1 VGERTTPAQRTDVSR
16 RHHGNR
22 HGRSEDARRAVIE
35 AADDLLAE
43 RGFAGVTVEGIAAA
57 AGVAKQTIYRWWSS
71 KTDILLDTF
80 LEDAARLAPRDHG
93 GLAADLRA
101 HLRRLAAFL
110 SRDDAGT
117 VFRALIGH
125 AQHDPAFAA
134 VLRERYLDEQ
144 RRRDRLPLDRA
155 LERGELPPGFDVPAG
170 VDLLVG
176 PIYHRILITGDPVD
190 DAFVDSVVEAFLT
203 GAAAAGA

>member
-1 VGERTTPAQRTDVSR
+1 VL
-16 RHHGNR
+16 
-22 HGRSEDARRAVIE
+22 E

-43 RGFAGVTVEGIAAA
+43 KGFAGVTVEGIATA
-57 AGVAKQTIYRWWSS
+57 AGVSKQTIYRWWNS

-80 LEDAARLAPRDHG
+80 LEDAARLVPRDHG
-93 GLAADLRA
+93 DLAADLRA

-117 VFRALIGH
+117 VFKALIGH

-155 LERGELPPGFDVPAG
+155 VERGGLPPGFDVPAG

-176 PIYHRILITGDPVD
+176 PIYHRVLITGDPVD
-190 DAFVDSVVEAFLT
+190 DAFVDGVVESFIA
-203 GAAAAGA
+203 GAATA

>member
-1 VGERTTPAQRTDVSR
+1 MAEQRNTPPEPAAEPR

-22 HGRSEDARRAVIE
+22 HGRSEDARRAVLE

-43 RGFAGVTVEGIAAA
+43 KGFAGVTVEGIAAA
-57 AGVAKQTIYRWWSS
+57 AGVAKQTIYRWWNS

-80 LEDAARLAPRDHG
+80 LEDAAHLVPRDHG

-117 VFRALIGH
+117 VFKALIGH
-125 AQHDPAFAA
+125 AQHDPAFAV

-155 LERGELPPGFDVPAG
+155 VERGELPPGFDVPAG

-176 PIYHRILITGDPVD
+176 PIYHRVLITGDPVD
-190 DAFVDSVVEAFLT
+190 DAFVDSVVESFIA
-203 GAAAAGA
+203 GAAAA